1 MSSNLVHAL
10 DAALDRFDSTHVFE
24 EIEETSS
31 WLRQRLRDLGF
42 RIVAADSDAAPAVI
56 TLALPPN
63 MSSTDLGDSLERA
76 GFSLSYNSE
85 YLRARNWIQVCL
97 MGDFARRDV
106 DPLLDAMAHVQLA

>member
-1 MSSNLVHAL
+1 
-10 DAALDRFDSTHVFE
+10 
-24 EIEETSS
+24 
-31 WLRQRLRDLGF
+31 
-42 RIVAADSDAAPAVI
+42 VI

-97 MGDFARRDV
+97 MGDFSRLDV
-106 DPLLDAMAHVQLA
+106 EPLLDAMAHVQLA